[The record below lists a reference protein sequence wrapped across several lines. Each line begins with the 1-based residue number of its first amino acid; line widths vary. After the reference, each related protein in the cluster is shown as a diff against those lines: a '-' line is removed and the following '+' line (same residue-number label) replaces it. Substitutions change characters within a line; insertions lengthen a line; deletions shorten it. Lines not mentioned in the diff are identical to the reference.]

1 MAISDEFTH
10 FNEEGRGRMV
20 DVTHKK
26 DTARMALARGAIYMK
41 PQTLEKI
48 LSNQMKRGM
57 CCPWP
62 RSGALWGAS
71 APRS

>member
-48 LSNQMKRGM
+48 LSNQMKKGDYGVQAHL
-57 CCPWP
+57 
-62 RSGALWGAS
+62 GAD
-71 APRS
+71 PHVP

>member
-41 PQTLEKI
+41 
-48 LSNQMKRGM
+48 RGM